1 MKCETIKVVL
11 EALKEA
17 LTYPFIIMDAKIS
30 CIEKLVWKKLVGLII
45 VLSK

>member
-11 EALKEA
+11 EA